1 MLRARIRSV
10 FTATAVVVLAA
21 LLAPSLGC
29 GTTPPPRTT
38 EDPTDGP
45 KPPEN
50 SGPFQAEEAKEHG
63 PPQVVI
69 MNGTEG
75 IVNVEFAG
83 PNASKL
89 SITPGDTQSFT
100 SIAGTYAVTLSD
112 PLGQNQATTLD
123 GVALEDDYVYTWI
136 IRLKAVEP
144 PP

>member
-1 MLRARIRSV
+1 MRRALGLIILSGV
-10 FTATAVVVLAA
+10 LSLSAV
-21 LLAPSLGC
+21 GC

-38 EDPTDGP
+38 EDNPDGP

-75 IVNVEFAG
+75 IVNVEFSG

-100 SIAGTYAVTLSD
+100 STAGTYSVTLSD

-123 GVALEDDYVYTWI
+123 GVALDDDYVYTWI
-136 IRLKAVEP
+136 IRLKAAEP